1 MLGIC
6 MALSAEFGQGSTNIA
21 GARATI
27 AFIFLYSMTY
37 AIFFNAASWV
47 VASELFPFFLRSKG
61 LGAAVFV
68 QSVVAIVLS
77 QVTPPA
83 LANVSWR

>member
-1 MLGIC
+1 MSISHGFTLTPTLTRNSQRNGLIRRRRHPRW
-6 MALSAEFGQGSTNIA
+6 L
-21 GARATI
+21 
-27 AFIFLYSMTY
+27 
-37 AIFFNAASWV
+37 V
-47 VASELFPFFLRSKG
+47 PFFLRSKG